1 MSNDD
6 IKNSF
11 KIITNG
17 IYGQIKENDLTKSLN
32 FLVPKL
38 GITFLSYEFIEKIKE
53 KYDIGY
59 NDLYNFG
66 LVQSKVRD
74 YEINK
79 ILYKI

>member
-1 MSNDD
+1 MNNEN

-17 IYGQIKENDLTKSLN
+17 IYGEIKENNFIKSLN

-38 GITFLSYEFIEKIKE
+38 GITFLSHEFIEKMKE

-59 NDLYNFG
+59 HDLYNFG
-66 LVQSKVRD
+66 LIQSKVRD

-79 ILYKI
+79 ILNKI